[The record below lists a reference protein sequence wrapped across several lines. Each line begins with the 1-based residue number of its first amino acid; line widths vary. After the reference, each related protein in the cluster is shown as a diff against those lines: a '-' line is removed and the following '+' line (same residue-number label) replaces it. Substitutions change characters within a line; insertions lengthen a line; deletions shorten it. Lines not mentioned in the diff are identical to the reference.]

1 MTARPAPA
9 RQEPDPAEPRPEP
22 DPGGPH
28 PGPVPA
34 GPAADPAAGAAAPP
48 RRGRHRRRRRRI
60 AAGAVF
66 LAATG
71 GAAAAGLGVGGAGGP
86 ADEAGGELPPAT
98 AEVTRDTLVDTRSA
112 DAELGRGPA
121 TGAAARTGGTLTRL
135 PRSGARVGRGEAL
148 YEVDAEPVT
157 LLYGDVPAYR
167 ALAPGAEGADVAQ
180 LEENLSAL
188 GYAGFTVDDTYSDA
202 TAAAVRDW
210 QGDLEVGETGRVEPG
225 RVVFAPGAAV
235 VESVAAQRG
244 DLVAPGTEVLT
255 YTGTSPAVTAELD
268 VADRRLARRGAEVG
282 VELPD
287 GRTVRGTVA
296 DVSVTTRA
304 GEGEEEAE
312 TVVEVVVRL
321 AGARA
326 RKAAAAYGEAGVHV
340 HFTAGR
346 REEVLTVPVAA
357 LLALAEGGFGVEVV
371 EDGAAR
377 YVPVETGLFA
387 NGRVEVSG
395 PGLAAGTKVG
405 MPR

>member
-1 MTARPAPA
+1 MNARPATARREPDPA
-9 RQEPDPAEPRPEP
+9 ESRRAPDPGGPRQEPDPA
-22 DPGGPH
+22 DP
-28 PGPVPA
+28 
-34 GPAADPAAGAAAPP
+34 ADPAAGAAAPP
-48 RRGRHRRRRRRI
+48 GRGRHRRRRRRI

-71 GAAAAGLGVGGAGGP
+71 GAAAAGLGLGGTGDP
-86 ADEAGGELPPAT
+86 ADAAGDELPPAT
-98 AEVTRDTLVDTRSA
+98 AEVARETLVDTRST
-112 DAELGRGPA
+112 DAELGHGPA
-121 TGAAARTGGTLTRL
+121 TGAAARAEGTLTRV
-135 PRSGARVGRGEAL
+135 PSSGARIGRGEAL

-210 QGDLEVGETGRVEPG
+210 QEDLGVGETGRVEPG
-225 RVVFAPGAAV
+225 QVVFAPGAVA
-235 VESVAAQRG
+235 VESVTAQRG
-244 DLVAPGTEVLT
+244 DLLAPGTDVLS
-255 YTGTSPAVTAELD
+255 YTGTSLAVTAELD
-268 VADRRLARRGAEVG
+268 VADRRLARRGAQAG

-287 GRTVRGTVA
+287 GRTVRGTIA
-296 DVSVTTRA
+296 DVSVRTRP
-304 GEGEEEAE
+304 GEGGAEAQ

-321 AGARA
+321 KGAEAERA
-326 RKAAAAYGEAGVHV
+326 ASAYDEAGVHV

-346 REEVLTVPVAA
+346 RKDVLTVPVAA

-371 EDGAAR
+371 ADGTTR

-395 PGLAAGTKVG
+395 AGLTAGTKVG